1 MQSMNRRALTGLAV
15 AAVMLPGASLAA
27 DSKNQGYLV
36 DQITGNVVTSAT
48 TGLCVRTSDWT
59 PARAVIQCDPDLVKK
74 APPPKAAPV
83 APKAKPAAKPKPKPK
98 KPQMLNVELK
108 LSVQNFDFDKAT
120 MRDDQRKEIDDW
132 MAKAWKGVTL
142 GAVIVTGHT
151 DRIGSAAYNKKLS
164 EARAQTVKD
173 YLTGKG
179 VDQKL
184 IFWEGKGFANP
195 VPVTKFCDNKMSR
208 KQLIECLAPNRRVDI
223 EAVGQKPKPEP
234 KPKPKADG
242 EATPKPKAKP

>member
-1 MQSMNRRALTGLAV
+1 MQSMNRRALAGLAV
-15 AAVMLPGASLAA
+15 AATMLPAAALAA
-27 DSKNQGYLV
+27 DTKNQGYLV
-36 DQITGNVVTSAT
+36 DAMTGNIVTSAT

-59 PARAVIQCDPDLVKK
+59 PARAVAQCDPDLVKK
-74 APPPKAAPV
+74 APPP
-83 APKAKPAAKPKPKPK
+83 PKARPAPPPPKPKAKPKPKPK
-98 KPQMLNVELK
+98 KPAMMNVELK

-142 GAVIVTGHT
+142 GAIIVTGHT

-173 YLTGKG
+173 YLISKG

-223 EAVGQKPKPEP
+223 EAVGQKPKP
-234 KPKPKADG
+234 KPK
-242 EATPKPKAKP
+242 TKPKEPAAKPAAKKK

>member
-15 AAVMLPGASLAA
+15 AAVMLPSAVLAA

-36 DQITGNVVTSAT
+36 DAMTGNIVTSAT

-59 PARAVIQCDPDLVKK
+59 PARAVAQCDPDLVRK
-74 APPPKAAPV
+74 APPPPKAAPAP
-83 APKAKPAAKPKPKPK
+83 APKPEAKPKPKPKPK
-98 KPQMLNVELK
+98 KPAMMNVELK

-142 GAVIVTGHT
+142 GAIIVTGHT

-164 EARAQTVKD
+164 EARALTVKD

-223 EAVGQKPKPEP
+223 EAVGQKPKPKP
-234 KPKPKADG
+234 KPKPKDA
-242 EATPKPKAKP
+242 AAKPKPKK

>member
-1 MQSMNRRALTGLAV
+1 MNRRALTGLAV
-15 AAVMLPGASLAA
+15 AAVMLPSAVLAA
-27 DSKNQGYLV
+27 DTKNQGYLV
-36 DQITGNVVTSAT
+36 DAMTGNIVTSAT

-59 PARAVIQCDPDLVKK
+59 PARAVAQCDPDLVRK
-74 APPPKAAPV
+74 APPPPKAAPP
-83 APKAKPAAKPKPKPK
+83 APKPKPAAKPKPK
-98 KPQMLNVELK
+98 KPAMMNVELK

-120 MRDDQRKEIDDW
+120 MRDDQRQEIDSW

-142 GAVIVTGHT
+142 GAIIVTGHT

-173 YLTGKG
+173 YLISKG

-208 KQLIECLAPNRRVDI
+208 KQLIDCLAPNRRVDI
-223 EAVGQKPKPEP
+223 EAVGRKP
-234 KPKPKADG
+234 KPKPKAKPKDD
-242 EATPKPKAKP
+242 AAPKPKPKK